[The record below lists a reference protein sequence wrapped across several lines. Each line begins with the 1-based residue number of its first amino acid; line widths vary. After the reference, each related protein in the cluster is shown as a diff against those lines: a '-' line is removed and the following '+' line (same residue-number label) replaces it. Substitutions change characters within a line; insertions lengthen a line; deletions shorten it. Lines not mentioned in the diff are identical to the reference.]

1 MAKRRRLTPA
11 QPGHLANNATTPRP
25 PIAQIVG
32 EAALTGAFEDVQN
45 ELKTAQ
51 REGRMVLSLPLE
63 AVQTDYMIRDRQA
76 CSVEDMVALKASLRA
91 RGQQMPIEVV
101 ALEAGRFGL
110 ISGWRRVLALGE
122 LAAETGD
129 ARFSEVRVLLRAPQD
144 VSAAYVAMIEENEIR
159 ANLSF
164 YERAR
169 IAYLAVQAGVYD
181 SDKQAL
187 QTLFSAISFSKRSKI
202 KSFIPIVAALDDVL
216 DHPNQIP
223 EKLGLA
229 LSKVIAA
236 NAQAGQG
243 LAADLAAAP
252 HASVADERVLLEQF
266 LTNNA
271 ALETASKP
279 KERQAPKSKTEPD
292 VKMSDPYRLAP
303 GVTFSARCGRGQQE
317 GRVALEGLAINA
329 GFIERLKDWLRAAS

>member
-11 QPGHLANNATTPRP
+11 RPGHPSSGAATLRP

-32 EAALTGAFEDVQN
+32 ETALTAAFEDVQN

-63 AVQTDYMIRDRQA
+63 AIQPDYMIRDRQT
-76 CSVEDMVALKASLRA
+76 CSVEDMEALKASLRA

-110 ISGWRRVLALGE
+110 ISGWRRLLALGE
-122 LAAETGD
+122 LLAETGD
-129 ARFSEVRVLLRAPQD
+129 AQFGEVRALLREPQD
-144 VSAAYVAMIEENEIR
+144 VSAAYIAMIEENEIR

-169 IAYLAVQAGVYD
+169 IAYLSVQAGVYN

-187 QTLFSAISFSKRSKI
+187 QTLFSAISFSKRSKV
-202 KSFIPIVAALDDVL
+202 KSFIPIVAALDNVL
-216 DHPNQIP
+216 SHPDQIP

-229 LSKVIAA
+229 LSKALTA
-236 NAQAGQG
+236 NVTAGQG
-243 LAADLAAAP
+243 LAGALSRMPQTSAAEERMMLERFIADSA
-252 HASVADERVLLEQF
+252 EIETVLEPKQPS
-266 LTNNA
+266 TPRA
-271 ALETASKP
+271 KP
-279 KERQAPKSKTEPD
+279 QPD
-292 VKMSDPYRLAP
+292 VEMSDPYQLAP
-303 GVTFSARCGRGQQE
+303 GVMFSARRGRIE
-317 GRVALEGLAINA
+317 LEGQAINA
-329 GFIERLKDWLRAAS
+329 GFIERLKEWVRTSA